1 MKHLL
6 LSFPCVLVQMFQWS
20 KLALPV
26 KPFPLSLAD
35 TPSPVDTANISFFFL
50 LELEVLTQTM
60 MNNANKDALFISEF
74 IYN

>member
-6 LSFPCVLVQMFQWS
+6 LSFPCVLAQMFQWS

-50 LELEVLTQTM
+50 
-60 MNNANKDALFISEF
+60 N
-74 IYN
+74 